1 MEQCTGLAIYLFILG
16 ELCDSLL
23 NQTMS
28 HFDCIVSAYISHF
41 FPGSLAPSSSQNFMV
56 LDVRQMMPKIFII
69 VKSIMSGRVKMPKW
83 DHIHSGDFHLSCH
96 FYYAERSDNQIAL
109 KEFPTNK
116 QIAKLLKLAEK
127 QAETLIKFTGMQ
139 KVPGVESSQS
149 STGLSVNNV
158 ISPSAHKY
166 IMLTTNTSDDVLFS
180 ITKQY
185 YFKSPRAHN
194 NHRQT
199 NELEDAFS
207 EAVLIAGETHEL
219 LETETAKTSD
229 PSPLNPQGKLNETS
243 PEIIKHTDPHEHM
256 SQLTSWM
263 QRAAARLLQSAYS
276 SFIGKILGLFCF
288 NNGQHNYIRESSTRS
303 KLSYIHVQLFN
314 YTASSSAASAMS
326 DPVYLKKVE
335 HDIKAFQKALKD

>member
-28 HFDCIVSAYISHF
+28 HFDCIYLREQENSTD
-41 FPGSLAPSSSQNFMV
+41 GSSSQNFMV

-207 EAVLIAGETHEL
+207 EAVLIAVSNTQIPMSIVNVFNFEHQSSRKWVTPTHEL
-219 LETETAKTSD
+219 HQDNLICHCHDHDSRIQLHHRNERKRCQNIVKSNSSESIDKLDAKSC
-229 PSPLNPQGKLNETS
+229 SKIVAICLLIIHWENP
-243 PEIIKHTDPHEHM
+243 
-256 SQLTSWM
+256 W
-263 QRAAARLLQSAYS
+263 AVLLQQRPAQLYKRVFHSVKTLIYPCAALQLYC
-276 SFIGKILGLFCF
+276 LEFCR
-288 NNGQHNYIRESSTRS
+288 I
-303 KLSYIHVQLFN
+303 
-314 YTASSSAASAMS
+314 
-326 DPVYLKKVE
+326 
-335 HDIKAFQKALKD
+335 